1 MLQIEIGLH
10 GHDSQASM
18 VKMFFMNTFQLSL
31 SQKEQVYC
39 EMIYSDNQ

>member
-18 VKMFFMNTFQLSL
+18 VKMFFTNTFQLSL
-31 SQKEQVYC
+31 SQKEQV
-39 EMIYSDNQ
+39 